1 MGMRIA
7 LCIMAKAPEAGQ
19 VKTRLCPPLS
29 PAGAAELY
37 RCFLLDKIAQ
47 ARQVTGVE
55 PVLAYAPA
63 QAAAVFEALA
73 PGFNLLAQRGADL
86 TARLVAVCDE
96 LFRDGCDAAILID
109 SDTPTLPT
117 ARLERAV
124 ADMKEGGCDLVLG
137 ESEDGGYYLIGLR
150 RPHPELFEGMRWST
164 ATVLEETLRRA
175 RALGLSATRLSA
187 WYDVDTA
194 ADLVRL
200 QADLAAGSD
209 GPPRH
214 TRRFFLEYPA
224 WLERL
229 AVRTAGA
236 GGRL

>member
-1 MGMRIA
+1 MGTRIA
-7 LCIMAKAPEAGQ
+7 LCIMAKAPEPGR

-29 PAGAAELY
+29 PDDAAELY

-47 ARQVTGVE
+47 ARQVAGVE

-73 PGFNLLAQRGADL
+73 PGFTLLPQRGADL
-86 TARLVAVCDE
+86 TARLTAVCVE
-96 LFRDGCDAAILID
+96 IFRNGCDAAILID

-124 ADMKEGGCDLVLG
+124 AVMSDGGCGLVLG
-137 ESEDGGYYLIGLR
+137 PSEDGGYYLIGLR
-150 RPHPELFEGMRWST
+150 RLHPELFEGMQWST
-164 ATVLEETLRRA
+164 PTVLEETLRRA
-175 RALGLSATRLSA
+175 RALGLNAVTLPA

-200 QADLAAGSD
+200 KADLVAGPH
-209 GPPRH
+209 GGPRH
-214 TRRFFLEYPA
+214 TRRFV
-224 WLERL
+224 LERL
-229 AVRTAGA
+229 VGRTAGA
-236 GGRL
+236 GGNG

>member
-1 MGMRIA
+1 MRIA

-29 PAGAAELY
+29 PDDAAELY

-47 ARQVTGVE
+47 AWQVAGVE
-55 PVLAYAPA
+55 PVLAYAPT
-63 QAAAVFEALA
+63 QAAAAFEALA
-73 PGFNLLAQRGADL
+73 PGFTLLAQRGAGL
-86 TARLVAVCDE
+86 AARLVAVCDE

-117 ARLERAV
+117 ERLERAAAV
-124 ADMKEGGCDLVLG
+124 MKEDGCDLVLG
-137 ESEDGGYYLIGLR
+137 PSEDGGYYLIGLR

-164 ATVLEETLRRA
+164 SIVLEETERRA
-175 RALGLSATRLSA
+175 RALGLSSTRLPA

-200 QADLAAGSD
+200 QADLAAAPN

-214 TRRFFLEYPA
+214 TRRFVF
-224 WLERL
+224 ERL
-229 AVRTAGA
+229 AGRTAGA
-236 GGRL
+236 GARD

>member
-1 MGMRIA
+1 MGTRIA
-7 LCIMAKAPEAGQ
+7 LCIMAKAPEAGR

-29 PAGAAELY
+29 PDDAAELY

-47 ARQVTGVE
+47 VREVAGAE

-73 PGFNLLAQRGADL
+73 PGFTLLPQRGADL
-86 TARLVAVCDE
+86 TARLVAVCAE
-96 LFRDGCDAAILID
+96 LFRNGCDAAIMID

-124 ADMKEGGCDLVLG
+124 AFMSGGGHDLVLG
-137 ESEDGGYYLIGLR
+137 PSEDGGYYLIGLR

-164 ATVLEETLRRA
+164 PTVLEETLRRA
-175 RALGLSATRLSA
+175 RALGLSVDHAAA

-194 ADLVRL
+194 ADLARL
-200 QADLAAGSD
+200 QADLAAGPPAGRAARGVSSWN
-209 GPPRH
+209 GSRGEPPR
-214 TRRFFLEYPA
+214 P
-224 WLERL
+224 
-229 AVRTAGA
+229 AGA
-236 GGRL
+236 SKWP

>member
-1 MGMRIA
+1 MGTRIA
-7 LCIMAKAPEAGQ
+7 LCIMAKAPEPGR

-29 PAGAAELY
+29 PDDAAELY

-47 ARQVTGVE
+47 AREVAGVE
-55 PVLAYAPA
+55 RVLAYAPA

-73 PGFNLLAQRGADL
+73 PGFTLVAQRGADL

-96 LFRDGCDAAILID
+96 LFRNGCDAAIVID

-117 ARLERAV
+117 EHLDRAV

-137 ESEDGGYYLIGLR
+137 ESEDGGYYLIGLG
-150 RPHPELFEGMRWST
+150 RPHPELFEGMPWST
-164 ATVLEETLRRA
+164 PTVLEETLRRA
-175 RALGLSATRLSA
+175 RALGLSATRLPA

-194 ADLVRL
+194 ADLARL
-200 QADLAAGSD
+200 QADLAAAPN

-214 TRRFFLEYPA
+214 TRRFL
-224 WLERL
+224 LERL
-229 AVRTAGA
+229 AGRTAGA
-236 GGRL
+236 GGRI